1 MDRLLFSL
9 GAVSGA
15 LAVAAGAFGAHVLK
29 ARLGPDLLAVF
40 DTAARYQLVHALALL
55 AAAWAAAHWPGR
67 RANAAG
73 ACFALGTLLFCG
85 SLYLLSLAGWRWMG
99 ALAPVGGLLLI
110 AGWLLLAAAPFGRA
124 PRGARPSGDD
134 SGQGAARGVTG
145 DGGAG

>member
-9 GAVSGA
+9 GAVVGA
-15 LAVAAGAFGAHVLK
+15 LAVAAGAFGAHALK
-29 ARLGPDLLAVF
+29 TRLAPDLLAVY
-40 DTAARYQLVHALALL
+40 DTAARYQLAHALALL
-55 AAAWAAAHWPGR
+55 AAAWAAARWPGR

-99 ALAPVGGLLLI
+99 ALAPVGGVLLI

-124 PRGARPSGDD
+124 HEGARPSPGRTGQVA
-134 SGQGAARGVTG
+134 SGGVTD